1 VEEITLCVL
10 PAGTPLVSAW
20 VTMRARKQ
28 SGMVRIAGERLDV
41 ITATSVVKALRA
53 HQKSIAEVSDAAP
66 VRPPDDL
73 QVSTRGIR
81 RTPRGVPLSV
91 PADTDHMFA
100 VISLEFG
107 EAVLATVH
115 SGLISALNIYP
126 AGCRCEMGEYW
137 EPWEAPI
144 SRICPN
150 DFTRV
155 RCGQEND

>member
-1 VEEITLCVL
+1 VKEITLCVL
-10 PAGTPLVSAW
+10 PADTPLVSAW
-20 VTMRARKQ
+20 VAMRARKQ
-28 SGMVRIAGERLDV
+28 SGVVRIAGEQLDV
-41 ITATSVVKALRA
+41 ITATSVVEALRA
-53 HQKSIAEVSDAAP
+53 HQKSIAEVSDVSS

-81 RTPRGVPLSV
+81 RKPGAAPLSL
-91 PADTDHMFA
+91 PGGTDYPFA
-100 VISLEFG
+100 LVSLQFG

-115 SGLISALNIYP
+115 EGITKALNIYP

-137 EPWEAPI
+137 EQWEVPK

-155 RCGQEND
+155 RCGHEND